1 MNLKIML
8 FFPLVATTSNTRFTK
23 DIFTNDVFYTGY
35 LNAFFMVLACIVLVI
50 IIEKKLVCIW

>member
-1 MNLKIML
+1 ML